1 MSASTEK
8 WRADRA
14 TYVRDHVV
22 VSVIGAVGTCLVLL
36 WIGHA
41 DWWVGLIAAPMAMAV
56 RGFYLASEELALS
69 WELTESE
76 IRGSQGKRVALRD
89 IEKVRSFGSSVQLV
103 TRGGDKHLIKY
114 LSDPASLRT
123 RIEARISGDV
133 H

>member
-1 MSASTEK
+1 MSASSEK
-8 WRADRA
+8 WHADRA
-14 TYVRDHVV
+14 TYIRDHVV
-22 VSVIGAVGTCLVLL
+22 VSVIGAIGTCLVLL

-76 IRGSQGKRVALRD
+76 IRGSQGKRIALQE
-89 IEKVRSFGSSVQLV
+89 IEKVRSLGSSVQLV

-114 LSDPASLRT
+114 LSDPASLRA
-123 RIEARISGDV
+123 RIESRISGGTQ
-133 H
+133 